1 MKIEN
6 QVQLQSAFKEL
17 DLLIAN
23 GFEGNA
29 EKEAD
34 FLKLAKAV
42 EYYEDKVLK
51 LMPMQPP
58 KLEIDTEFIL
68 KTA

>member
-6 QVQLQSAFKEL
+6 QAQLQIAFQEL
-17 DLLIAN
+17 DELIAE

-29 EKEAD
+29 EKEKA
-34 FLKLAKAV
+34 FLTIAKAI

-51 LMPMQPP
+51 LMSNS
-58 KLEIDTEFIL
+58 F
-68 KTA
+68 

>member
-6 QVQLQSAFKEL
+6 KVQLQSAFQQL

-23 GFEGNA
+23 GFEGNV

-34 FLKLAKAV
+34 FFKIAKAI

-58 KLEIDTEFIL
+58 KEFAKIRD
-68 KTA
+68 